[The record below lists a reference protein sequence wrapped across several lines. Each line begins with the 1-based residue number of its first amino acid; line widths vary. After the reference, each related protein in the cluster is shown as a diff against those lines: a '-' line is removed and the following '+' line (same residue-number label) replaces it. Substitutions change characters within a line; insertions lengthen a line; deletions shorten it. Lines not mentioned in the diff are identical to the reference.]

1 MKKKKFTVMVA
12 TFLAMAAIMG
22 CASNANQTGTAQT
35 SAAIGP
41 TGRTDPNTPD
51 FYLNPPQDPNYI
63 FGVGN
68 AKMQSTNR
76 SQQAAEHRARTSLT
90 FQLNAY
96 VRAMQVDYGKEAG
109 TNHNMAAV
117 ELFENVDRQLAS
129 ASLRD
134 ATVVQRFI
142 GKDGTHWALVSYP
155 KDSAK
160 KEAVGII
167 ENAASKAATIQK
179 DAALKAMDAAF
190 EQMSRPQLVDSGE

>member
-1 MKKKKFTVMVA
+1 MKKLQAFLMVLVILTLIA
-12 TFLAMAAIMG
+12 GFSG
-22 CASNANQTGTAQT
+22 CASSSNQGGT
-35 SAAIGP
+35 
-41 TGRTDPNTPD
+41 TGRSDPNTPS
-51 FYLNPPQDPNYI
+51 FYTSPPQDPDYI

-68 AKMQSTNR
+68 AKMQNTNR
-76 SQQAAEHRARTSLT
+76 SQQAAEHRARTSLV
-90 FQLNAY
+90 FQLNSY

-109 TNHNMAAV
+109 TTNNMAAL

-129 ASLRD
+129 QALQG
-134 ATVVQRFI
+134 ATVVERFI

-160 KEAVGII
+160 KDTAGII

-190 EQMSRPQLVDSGE
+190 DQLSRPQLVDSGE